1 MFTVSVLITTY
12 NWPEA
17 LTLSI
22 QSVLLQSILP
32 MEIVICDD
40 GSADSTRLVVND
52 LAKSSPIPIIHIWQ
66 EDQGFRVA
74 QIRNKGIAAAK
85 GDYIIQ
91 IDGDIILQR
100 DFVRDHIRF
109 AKHKYF
115 ATGSRVLFSKRV
127 TDQLLISGL
136 HLNGSLLFKSRNKL
150 NEIRLPFLQE
160 MFAGF
165 YKNRGRYQYYVK
177 GCNMAF
183 WKKDLLLVNGY
194 DESFIGWG
202 REDNDIAI
210 RLINSGIK
218 KRFLKFG
225 AVCYHFHHPIF
236 SRDLDAE
243 NIKKMTQAISQKLTF
258 VEKGLSQY
266 L

>member
-1 MFTVSVLITTY
+1 MFTVSILITTY

-17 LTLSI
+17 LTFSVRSVFN
-22 QSVLLQSILP
+22 QSMLP
-32 MEIVICDD
+32 TEIIICDD
-40 GSADSTRLVVND
+40 GSTAATRLAIDN
-52 LAKSSPIPIIHIWQ
+52 LAQSSPIPIIHIWQ

-74 QIRNKGIAAAK
+74 QIRNKGIVAAR
-85 GDYIIQ
+85 GEYIIQ
-91 IDGDIILQR
+91 IDGDIVLQR

-109 AKHKYF
+109 AKRNHF
-115 ATGSRVLFSKRV
+115 ATGSRVLFSKKI
-127 TDQLLISGL
+127 TDQLL
-136 HLNGSLLFKSRNKL
+136 LNGAQLNNSLLFKSRNKL
-150 NEIRLPFLQE
+150 NEIRLPFLHNL
-160 MFAGF
+160 FAGI
-165 YKNRGRYQYYVK
+165 YKSRGRYQYYVK

-183 WKKDLLLVNGY
+183 WKTDLLSVNGY
-194 DESFIGWG
+194 DESFVGWG

-210 RLINSGIK
+210 RLINSGVR

-225 AVCYHFHHPIF
+225 AVCYHLHHTIF
-236 SRDLDAE
+236 NRDLDAE

>member
-1 MFTVSVLITTY
+1 MFTVSILITTY

-22 QSVLLQSILP
+22 QSVLDQSVLP
-32 MEIVICDD
+32 TEIVICDD
-40 GSADSTRLVVND
+40 GSTTSTRLLIES
-52 LAKSSPIPIIHIWQ
+52 LAKSSPVPIIHIWQ

-100 DFVRDHIRF
+100 DFIRDHIRF
-109 AKHKYF
+109 AKLNHF
-115 ATGSRVLFSKRV
+115 VTGSRVLFSKKV
-127 TDQLLISGL
+127 TDQLLLSGL

-150 NEIRLPFLQE
+150 NEIRLPFLHE
-160 MFAGF
+160 LFAGI
-165 YKNRGRYQYYVK
+165 YKNRGKFQYYVK

-183 WKKDLLLVNGY
+183 WRTDLLSVNGY

-210 RLINSGIK
+210 RLINKGIK

-225 AVCYHFHHPIF
+225 AVCYHLHHPIF